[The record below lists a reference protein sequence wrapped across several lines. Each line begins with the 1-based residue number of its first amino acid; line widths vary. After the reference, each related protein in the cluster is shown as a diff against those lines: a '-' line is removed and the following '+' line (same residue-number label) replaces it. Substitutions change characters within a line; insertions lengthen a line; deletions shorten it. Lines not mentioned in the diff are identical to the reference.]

1 VQPCCFQQSRDRR
14 SSAAPLP
21 QFSSAI
27 RKISALP
34 APRALRTMGAATR
47 GWGNCMMRFTALSA
61 AALAL
66 AVAVPL
72 GTEAEATPISDQM
85 AADMYKQCYDYC
97 LGGESEDFCR
107 SSCTCS
113 VRLTEKQITVEEAT
127 ALGNGTA
134 SPEVQARLA
143 AITRQCSN

>member
-1 VQPCCFQQSRDRR
+1 
-14 SSAAPLP
+14 
-21 QFSSAI
+21 
-27 RKISALP
+27 
-34 APRALRTMGAATR
+34 
-47 GWGNCMMRFTALSA
+47 MMRFTALSA

-66 AVAVPL
+66 AVAAPL

>member
-1 VQPCCFQQSRDRR
+1 
-14 SSAAPLP
+14 
-21 QFSSAI
+21 
-27 RKISALP
+27 
-34 APRALRTMGAATR
+34 
-47 GWGNCMMRFTALSA
+47 MMRFTALLA

-66 AVAVPL
+66 AVAVPF

-113 VRLTEKQITVEEAT
+113 VST
-127 ALGNGTA
+127 ALRKLST
-134 SPEVQARLA
+134 
-143 AITRQCSN
+143 

>member
-1 VQPCCFQQSRDRR
+1 MTEGFQLVT
-14 SSAAPLP
+14 APDGVTYLTCDGLTAP
-21 QFSSAI
+21 HGFS
-27 RKISALP
+27 
-34 APRALRTMGAATR
+34 TR
-47 GWGNCMMRFTALSA
+47 
-61 AALAL
+61 
-66 AVAVPL
+66 
-72 GTEAEATPISDQM
+72 
-85 AADMYKQCYDYC
+85 

-134 SPEVQARLA
+134 SPEVQARLP

>member
-1 VQPCCFQQSRDRR
+1 MVV
-14 SSAAPLP
+14 
-21 QFSSAI
+21 
-27 RKISALP
+27 
-34 APRALRTMGAATR
+34 
-47 GWGNCMMRFTALSA
+47 
-61 AALAL
+61 AL
-66 AVAVPL
+66 AVAVPF

-134 SPEVQARLA
+134 SPEVQARLP